1 MAAQMNLGNSLIH
14 VFISQNNWH
23 QGCLSRHSIQR
34 NNLKYRKQVKNF
46 LTITKIL
53 IHLHV
58 YYYLTSVGLNRLAF
72 LFYGLWQELGD
83 FQFLLIRCYKI
94 LDAL

>member
-1 MAAQMNLGNSLIH
+1 M
-14 VFISQNNWH
+14 
-23 QGCLSRHSIQR
+23 
-34 NNLKYRKQVKNF
+34 
-46 LTITKIL
+46 
-53 IHLHV
+53 HLHI